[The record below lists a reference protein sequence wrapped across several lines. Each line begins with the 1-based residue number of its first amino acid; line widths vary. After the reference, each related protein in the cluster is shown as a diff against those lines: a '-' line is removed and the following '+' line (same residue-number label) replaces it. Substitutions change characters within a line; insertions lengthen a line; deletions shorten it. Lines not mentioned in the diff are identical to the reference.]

1 MGPLKELR
9 ARHRRHGAGGEQD
22 EHVRLGRCP
31 QLPQPVQGGYRG
43 SLTDDLVVG
52 GVAAGELAL
61 HRFSIVELL
70 VHGQQDRL
78 WHGASQGDQGNQC
91 PSWSRRRVD
100 AFDSQLSIGSGLRSF
115 LENANGLTYRAQ
127 RLLAGRDALA
137 PEFTEADIR
146 QPQRPNGVTAPD
158 DDTYK
163 GLLANNFADW
173 RLEVSGLVEK
183 PLSLTR
189 EQLQNMPS
197 RTQITRHDCVEGWS
211 CIAKWTGTPL
221 SLVLDQAVVKPQA
234 RYVMFHCL
242 DTIEQS
248 LSGDIKYYGTIDLI
262 DARHPQ
268 TILAYGLNGKP
279 LPVENGAPLRVRV
292 ERQLGYKM
300 PKYIYKIELVDS
312 FANVGG
318 GRGGYWEDN
327 GYDWYGGI

>member
-1 MGPLKELR
+1 MPW
-9 ARHRRHGAGGEQD
+9 RRNSAK
-22 EHVRLGRCP
+22 P
-31 QLPQPVQGGYRG
+31 T
-43 SLTDDLVVG
+43 S
-52 GVAAGELAL
+52 
-61 HRFSIVELL
+61 
-70 VHGQQDRL
+70 
-78 WHGASQGDQGNQC
+78 
-91 PSWSRRRVD
+91 
-100 AFDSQLSIGSGLRSF
+100 
-115 LENANGLTYRAQ
+115 
-127 RLLAGRDALA
+127 
-137 PEFTEADIR
+137 
-146 QPQRPNGVTAPD
+146 VTTPD
-158 DDTYK
+158 DDAYQA
-163 GLLANNFADW
+163 LLANDFVDW
-173 RLEVSGLVEK
+173 RLEVTGLVEK

-189 EQLQNMPS
+189 EQLIAMPS

-242 DTIEQS
+242 DTIDRD
-248 LSGDIKYYGTIDLI
+248 LSGDIKYYGSIDLI

-300 PKYIYKIELVDS
+300 PKYLRGIELVDS
-312 FANVGG
+312 FGAFGR